1 MKKFLS
7 IIIAGAAALAAVSC
21 AKQEL
26 VQFDDSKATA
36 PVVNSYDV
44 TEDGVFVD
52 FTAGSFN
59 QSFNQKMPVNHSLVL
74 LAADGK
80 SVNKILSSSIAG
92 NVISVSTVTLSRTL
106 LAQGYEEGSVVSLE
120 LALRAS
126 MQESARDNLRNG
138 FMEAVGRIS
147 IPGFEIVLP
156 QGSPYEEYTEISTW
170 TVIGAVAAYEMNW
183 DKDLVMW
190 TDGKGNHVAAHVN
203 LTADDEFK
211 FRKDQDWGVNFGG
224 DYGSLDN
231 EFSLTQ
237 DGPNIKVGA
246 AGVYDIFFNENGQ
259 AWIAN
264 AYDPYPE
271 FTEASTWSVIGA
283 LSLAGINW
291 DGDIAMMTD
300 GTTHV
305 ALSVAL
311 AAADEFKF
319 RKDADWA
326 VNMGGEYGSIDTDF
340 PVTQDGANI
349 KVGADGVFDLFVNPD
364 AGTARVANASG
375 AKVSYILGSDE
386 PDPEE
391 PVAVTGW
398 NIIGLNGNW
407 DTDVLAA
414 QEGNVW
420 TAYITADGDTE
431 FKWRKDGAWDE
442 NYGGVMT
449 ALGEPFEAVAGG
461 DNIKIGAGF
470 YKVVL
475 DTGNLTITVSEG
487 NVWSLIG
494 DFNSWGGDVDMT
506 EADGV
511 WTSPVT
517 KISGGF
523 KIRYNHG
530 WDTNVGGVMTAV
542 GEPFEAVPGGDNIS
556 VEEGNYIVTYD
567 TNAGTITVSTA
578 GWGVVGTIN
587 SWGDTPDT
595 PLREEANHSY
605 LVARNVAVSASDEI
619 KVRYNNNWDNNFGAD
634 TKLGTAVKAYAG
646 GNNIKPGIDG
656 AVDVYFFPAEEVLLV
671 AEAGTD
677 PAYWGVVGTINSW
690 GVPDR
695 ILFEKD
701 GKLVS
706 NEIQLSASDEIKIR
720 QNEAWD
726 VNRGGAFA
734 ELGQAFAVE
743 NNGANIKV
751 GRDAKVV
758 VVYDPAAETI
768 TLEGEYTGEA
778 PSLPETMYIIGDGVG
793 GWDWGADYIVNMTPV
808 NGKPGQFWAIRN
820 IEAGKGFKFC
830 AVKEWNGDFTGL
842 GEDSGYTVSD
852 GNCFVAE
859 NGVYMIYVDSENKKV
874 CVEPAKVYGM
884 GSCFG
889 GWTEAMENALFTAAD
904 GKLSITVA
912 ASGELRIYAAS
923 SIATSDW
930 WTREFIILDGKIA
943 YRGNGGDQERV
954 NVNAGQKVTLD
965 FNAGTGTIE

>member
-1 MKKFLS
+1 MKKIVS
-7 IIIAGAAALAAVSC
+7 IILAGAAALAAVSC

-26 VQFDDSKATA
+26 VQFDESKATA
-36 PVVNSYDV
+36 PVVNAYDI

-59 QSFNQKMPVNHSLVL
+59 QTFNQKMPVSHSLVL
-74 LAADGK
+74 LNADGK
-80 SVNKILSSSIAG
+80 SVNKILSSSIAD
-92 NVISVSTVTLSRTL
+92 NIISVSTTTLSRTL
-106 LAQGYEEGSVVSLE
+106 LALGYEEGAVVSLE

-138 FMEAVGRIS
+138 YVEAVGHINV
-147 IPGFEIVLP
+147 PGFEVVLP

-170 TVIGAVAAYEMNW
+170 SVIGSIASYEMSW

-203 LTADDEFK
+203 LTAGDEFK
-211 FRKDQDWGVNFGG
+211 FRKDVDWGVNFGG
-224 DYGSLDN
+224 DFGGLDN

-237 DGPNIKVGA
+237 DGPNIAVGA
-246 AGVYDIFFNENGQ
+246 TGAYDIFFNESGY
-259 AWIAN
+259 AWISA

-283 LSLAGINW
+283 LAAYGISWN
-291 DGDIAMMTD
+291 GDIAMITD

-305 ALSVAL
+305 ALSVNITAD
-311 AAADEFKF
+311 DEFKF

-326 VNMGGEYGSIDTDF
+326 VNMGGEYGGIDTDF

-364 AGTARVANASG
+364 AGTAKVANASG

-386 PDPEE
+386 PEPE

-398 NIIGLNGNW
+398 NIIGLNGDW
-407 DTDVLAA
+407 DNDVLAT
-414 QEGNVW
+414 QNGNVW
-420 TAYITADGDTE
+420 TAYITAEGDTE

-442 NYGGVMT
+442 NYGGVMAT
-449 ALGEPFEAVAGG
+449 LGEAFEAVPGG

-470 YKVVL
+470 YKVEL
-475 DTGNLTITVSEG
+475 DTEKLTITVSEG

-494 DFNSWGGDVDMT
+494 DFNSWAGDVDMT
-506 EADGV
+506 ENDGV

-530 WDTNVGGVMTAV
+530 WDTNVGGTMTAL
-542 GEPFEAVPGGDNIS
+542 GEAFEAVPGGDNIS
-556 VEEGNYIVTYD
+556 VEEGNYIVTFD
-567 TNAGTITVSTA
+567 TKAGTITVSTA
-578 GWGVVGTIN
+578 GWGVVGSIN
-587 SWGDTPDT
+587 GWGGTPDT
-595 PLREEANHSY
+595 PMKEEEGHSY
-605 LVARNVAVSASDEI
+605 LVARNVAVTASDEI
-619 KVRYNNNWDNNFGAD
+619 KIRYNNNWDLNFGAD

-646 GNNIKPGIDG
+646 GSNIKPGIDG
-656 AVDVYFFPAEEVLLV
+656 AVDVYFFEEDEVILV
-671 AEAGTD
+671 VEAGAD

-690 GVPDR
+690 GAPDR

-706 NEIQLSASDEIKIR
+706 NEIELGASDEIKIR
-720 QNEAWD
+720 QNETWTVD
-726 VNRGGAFA
+726 RGGSFTD
-734 ELGQAFAVE
+734 LGTAIEVTQ
-743 NNGANIKV
+743 GGSNIKP
-751 GRDAKVV
+751 GRACTVT

-768 TLEGEYTGEA
+768 TLEGEWSGEA

-793 GWDWGADYIVNMTPV
+793 GWDWGADYIVDMTPV
-808 NGKPGQFWAIRN
+808 NGMPGQFWAIRY

-830 AVKEWNGDFTGL
+830 SVKDWNGDFTGL

-852 GNCFVAE
+852 NNCYVAE
-859 NGVYMIYVDSENKKV
+859 NGVYMIYVDTENKKV
-874 CVEPAKVYGM
+874 CVERAKVYGI
-884 GSCFG
+884 GGCFG
-889 GWTEAMENALFTAAD
+889 GWNEAMETALFTEAD
-904 GKLSITVA
+904 GKLSLTVA

-923 SIATSDW
+923 SIATSAW

-943 YRGNGGDQERV
+943 YRGNGDDQERV
-954 NVNAGQKVTLD
+954 NVSAGQKVTLD

>member
-26 VQFDDSKATA
+26 VQFDESKGTA

-74 LAADGK
+74 LKVNGN
-80 SVNKILSSSIAG
+80 SVNKILPSTVSG
-92 NVISVSTVTLSRTL
+92 NIISVAKTGLCRTL
-106 LAQGYEEGSVVSLE
+106 IAQGIQEGSVVSLE
-120 LALRAS
+120 MALRAS
-126 MQESARDNLRNG
+126 LQEAARDNLRNG
-138 FMEAVGRIS
+138 YLEAAGHINVD
-147 IPGFEIVLP
+147 GFEVTLP

-190 TDGKGNHVAAHVN
+190 TDGKGNHVAAHV
-203 LTADDEFK
+203 TIGADDEFK
-211 FRKDQDWGVNFGG
+211 FRKDADWGVNFGG
-224 DYGSLDN
+224 DYGGLDN

-246 AGVYDIFFNENGQ
+246 AGVYDIFFNEKGQ

-283 LSLAGINW
+283 LSLVGINW
-291 DGDIAMMTD
+291 DGDIAMITD

-305 ALSVAL
+305 ALSVPL

-326 VNMGGEYGSIDTDF
+326 ENLGGEYGGLDTDF
-340 PVTQDGANI
+340 TVTQDGANI
-349 KVGADGVFDLFVNPD
+349 KVGADGVFDLFVNPG
-364 AGTARVANASG
+364 AGTAKVTGASG

-386 PDPEE
+386 PEPEE
-391 PVAVTGW
+391 PETVTGW
-398 NIIGLNGNW
+398 NIIGLNGDW
-407 DTDVLAA
+407 DNDVLAT
-414 QEGNVW
+414 QNGNVW
-420 TAYITADGDTE
+420 TAYITAEGDTE

-461 DNIKIGAGF
+461 DNIKVGAGF

-475 DTGNLTITVSEG
+475 DTENLTITVSEG

-506 EADGV
+506 ESDGV

-530 WDTNVGGVMTAV
+530 WDTNVGGVMTAI
-542 GEPFEAVPGGDNIS
+542 GEPFEAVPGGDNIT
-556 VEEGNYIVTYD
+556 VEEGNYIVTFD

-605 LVARNVAVSASDEI
+605 LVARNVAVTASDEI
-619 KVRYNNNWDNNFGAD
+619 KVRYNNDWAENFGGD
-634 TKLGTAVKAYAG
+634 SKLGTAVKAYAS

-695 ILFEKD
+695 ILFERD

-706 NEIQLSASDEIKIR
+706 NEIELGAADEIKIR

-743 NNGANIKV
+743 NNGSNIKV

-768 TLEGEYTGEA
+768 TLEGEYTGDA

-793 GWDWGADYIVNMTPV
+793 GWDWTGDYIVDMTPV
-808 NGKPGQFWAIRN
+808 NGKPGHFWAIRS

-859 NGVYMIYVDSENKKV
+859 NGVYMIYVDTENKKV
-874 CVEPAKVYGM
+874 CVEPAKVYGI
-884 GSCFG
+884 GACFG
-889 GWTEAMENALFTAAD
+889 GWNEAMDNALFTAAD
-904 GKLSITVA
+904 GKLSLTVA

-923 SIATSDW
+923 SIAASDW